1 MDTFPVPERRR
12 FINWFLGTSIGALMA
27 SVLYPIARYVSPPRI
42 PEAGTAQVEAGLTD
56 DPVLREK
63 GFKIIRFGADPVIVV
78 RAAEN
83 DYRAFSATCTHL
95 DCIVGYQKDRNRMW
109 CNCHGGAYDLTG
121 RNIAGP
127 PPRPLTAFKVHL
139 VAKSEGVSTI
149 VVLKA

>member
-1 MDTFPVPERRR
+1 METFPVPERRR
-12 FINWFLGTSIGALMA
+12 FINWFLGTSFGALMV
-27 SVLYPIARYVSPPRI
+27 SVLYPIVRYVSPPRI
-42 PEAGTAQVEAGLTD
+42 PEAGTAQVDAGATD
-56 DPVLREK
+56 DLAFREK
-63 GFKIIRFGADPVIVV
+63 GFKIVRFGADPVIVV

-95 DCIVGYQKDRNRMW
+95 DCIVGFQKDRNRIW

-127 PPRPLTAFKVHL
+127 PPRPLTPFKVDL

-149 VVLKA
+149 VVSKA